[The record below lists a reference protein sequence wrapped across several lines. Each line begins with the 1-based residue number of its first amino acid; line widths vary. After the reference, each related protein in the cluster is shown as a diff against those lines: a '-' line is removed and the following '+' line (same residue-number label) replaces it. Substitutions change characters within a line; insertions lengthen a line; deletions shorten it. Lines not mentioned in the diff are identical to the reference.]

1 MGNANPDAVRSY
13 YESIDAE
20 EYESVFALFDEEI
33 LYERPGQD
41 NIEGTAALREFY
53 LDDRPLTEGSHEVH
67 SFVTEGDTVSVRGT
81 FTGLQDGRRVAFG
94 FADFF
99 VFTDAG
105 TIGRRY
111 TYTDRDTV

>member
-1 MGNANPDAVRSY
+1 MDNADVVRSY

-20 EYESVFALFDEEI
+20 EYESVFALFDDDI

-41 NIEGTAALREFY
+41 DIEGMDALRDFY
-53 LDDRPLTEGSHEVH
+53 LDGRPLTEGTHEVH
-67 SFVTEGDTVSVRGT
+67 SLTSEGDTVSVRGT
-81 FTGLQDGRRVAFG
+81 FSGLQDGARVTFG

-105 TIGRRY
+105 TIGSRY
-111 TYTDRDTV
+111 TYTDRDVV